1 MSEYVKQEKKAVF
14 CAFTGSDSWV
24 ILSEI
29 EQRIKKKVEYV
40 GVPLKDWNISIYRG
54 VLTGCNEAF
63 IISRENSDMTID
75 HFREPYM
82 FYQTFRFHST

>member
-29 EQRIKKKVEYV
+29 EQRIKKKVENV
-40 GVPLKDWNISIYRG
+40 GVPLKDWDISINYG
-54 VLTGCNEAF
+54 IKTGCNDAF
-63 IISRENSDMTID
+63 IISREKKDPIQLISSLPNTSL
-75 HFREPYM
+75 PNPC
-82 FYQTFRFHST
+82 QK